1 MDLSIPKELTDF
13 AAEVRAF
20 IRAELPDD
28 IREKV
33 IGRRFDMLSA
43 DEKRFWQRKMVA
55 KGWGAPAWPV
65 AYGGTDWDVLKR
77 HTFNEVVAD
86 EGAPMP
92 VPFGQG
98 MLAPILIEFGSE
110 EQRQHYLPRILN
122 LEYFFCQGF
131 SEPGSGSDLASL
143 KTKAVRD
150 GEDWIVSGQK
160 MWTSYAHQA
169 NMMFCLV
176 RTDPEAERPQQ
187 GISMLLIPM
196 DDPGITVRPVITL
209 DGEHHTNEVFLDD
222 VRVPGANLVGEV
234 NKGWTYAK
242 ALLGYERTEVARI
255 GLSKRLLKMVKE
267 QAAKRTVNGVPLT
280 ETPVFRRKLASLEIE
295 LKAVELL
302 NLRMLSNVRRN
313 LPGNEANMLKIKG
326 SELQQDLTELAME
339 AQGTDALRFDRNA
352 ALGQNIGLFG
362 DVDYRGDVTAN
373 YLATRVIT
381 IFSGSNEIQHN
392 ILAKE
397 LLDL

>member
-1 MDLSIPKELTDF
+1 MDLSIPTELEDF
-13 AAEVRAF
+13 AAEVRSF
-20 IRAELPDD
+20 IRAELP
-28 IREKV
+28 RELRQKAL
-33 IGRRFDMLSA
+33 GQRFDSLSA

-55 KGWGAPAWPV
+55 KGWGAPAWPA

-77 HTFNEVVAD
+77 HVFNEVVAD
-86 EGAPMP
+86 EGAPLP
-92 VPFGQG
+92 VAFGQG
-98 MLAPILIEFGSE
+98 MLAPILIEFGTE
-110 EQRQHYLPRILN
+110 EQRQHHLPRILN
-122 LEYFFCQGF
+122 LDYFYCQGF

-150 GEDWIVSGQK
+150 GDDWIVSGQK

-169 NMMFCLV
+169 NMIFCLV
-176 RTDPEAERPQQ
+176 RTDPDAERPQQ
-187 GISMLLIPM
+187 GISMLLFPM
-196 DDPGITVRPVITL
+196 DDPGITVRPVITI
-209 DGEHHTNEVFLDD
+209 DGGHHTNEVFLDD
-222 VRVPGANLVGEV
+222 VRVPGENIVGEV

-242 ALLGYERTEVARI
+242 ALLGYERTDVARI
-255 GLSKRLLKMVKE
+255 GLSKRLLKMV
-267 QAAKRTVNGVPLT
+267 QAQAGERRVNGVPLA
-280 ETPVFRRKLASLEIE
+280 ETPAFRRKLAGLEIE

-326 SELQQDLTELAME
+326 SELQQDLTELMME
-339 AQGTDALRFDRNA
+339 AQGTDALRFDRA
-352 ALGQNIGLFG
+352 AELGLESGIFG

-373 YLATRVIT
+373 YLATRVVT